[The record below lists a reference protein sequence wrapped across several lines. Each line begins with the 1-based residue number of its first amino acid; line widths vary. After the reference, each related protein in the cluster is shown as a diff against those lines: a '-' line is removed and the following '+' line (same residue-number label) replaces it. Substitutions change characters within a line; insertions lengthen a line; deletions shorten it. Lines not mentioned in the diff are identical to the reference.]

1 MSFNPLLR
9 LSEQRVTEKQP
20 EIMSY
25 VFLFQLTKT
34 LSSKIIKKKK
44 KSLMRQHS
52 YYHITFSLSRE
63 EALFNFFHKLKN
75 IASKRNNFSENAHA
89 TLFDKRF

>member
-34 LSSKIIKKKK
+34 LSSKIIIKKKK
-44 KSLMRQHS
+44 KFDE
-52 YYHITFSLSRE
+52 T
-63 EALFNFFHKLKN
+63 ALLLPHYIQFKQGRSFV
-75 IASKRNNFSENAHA
+75 
-89 TLFDKRF
+89 